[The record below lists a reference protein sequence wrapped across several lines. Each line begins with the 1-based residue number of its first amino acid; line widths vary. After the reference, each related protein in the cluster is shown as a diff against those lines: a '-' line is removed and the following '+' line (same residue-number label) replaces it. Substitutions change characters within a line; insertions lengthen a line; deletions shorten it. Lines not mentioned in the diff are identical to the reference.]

1 MLHLFFQVEIEVGS
15 WARTLHTSPGASLSS
30 LPWNFK
36 PGIACQYLFPYSG
49 RQKSGF
55 EIFVFLVPV
64 AVDELAVGSRAGAP
78 VLEVVA
84 ENNLLLLFLKK
95 NKLKSDPN
103 IAMILLFTIC
113 QWMGFFMSR
122 SCETSYEDCSI
133 CIKLLPCGLDLPSD
147 GLKKKGVVFFSNS
160 RKTDWYYLL
169 CPC

>member
-1 MLHLFFQVEIEVGS
+1 MLHMFFQVEIEVGS

-113 QWMGFFMSR
+113 QWMECYATHLGLWGES
-122 SCETSYEDCSI
+122 T
-133 CIKLLPCGLDLPSD
+133 KLSKFIAPDLNYCALASP
-147 GLKKKGVVFFSNS
+147 
-160 RKTDWYYLL
+160 T
-169 CPC
+169 